1 MKVFPED
8 LLYSREHMWVRVDG
22 NLATIGITDYAQ
34 EKLGEL
40 ISIEL
45 PDPNNYVEADEQFGS
60 LEAAPPAVVT
70 ELVSPVSGEVISVND
85 DVADDISIINSD
97 PHDAGWLIMV
107 DMSDLRELDDLL
119 NSQEYQE
126 YIANEF

>member
-40 ISIEL
+40 FSIEL
-45 PDPNNYVEADEQFGS
+45 PDPYNYVEVDEQFGS
-60 LEAAPPAVVT
+60 LEAAKGVVV

-97 PHDAGWLIMV
+97 PHDAGWLLMV
-107 DMSDLRELDDLL
+107 DMSDLQELDELL
-119 NSQEYQE
+119 NSHEYQE
-126 YIANEF
+126 YIAHEL